1 MTARRIEQFLVAA
14 LLAGLA
20 PVGIADEPFTQVP
33 EMERPPGIEYQS
45 KAERKALEQEAGGR
59 RGLEVLEQH
68 VRALWPQVRE
78 VDLVA
83 LSKYQ
88 VDTTRGYRLPE
99 EPGDFHGQAI
109 AWNAEDGLWYL
120 ELRGPRLPARYD
132 IVFRYLYFYA
142 SYDPATEKLGKPVVT
157 IRGWVEE

>member
-1 MTARRIEQFLVAA
+1 MTARIETFVLAA

-20 PVGIADEPFTQVP
+20 LPGNADEPLTQVP

-45 KAERKALEQEAGGR
+45 EVQRQALEQQAGGQ

-68 VRALWPQVRE
+68 VRELWPQVRR

-88 VDTTRGYRLPE
+88 VEATRGYQLPD
-99 EPGDFHGQAI
+99 EPGELHGQVI
-109 AWNAEDGLWYL
+109 AREDGLWYL